1 MGTSDGA
8 WVAAC
13 RRFEAMTVA
22 EADRL
27 MAVEP
32 ILVGPTEPI
41 RTVARLVV
49 DRPQCRIVCVV
60 DAGGMLLGLLPVADL
75 AFAAFV
81 HVMPETFLKHANDL
95 AHSTQFAALSHGRT
109 AGAVMRPPLALHPGD
124 SLEDAFGRL
133 LEADLEGL
141 PIVDAAGRVTG
152 YLNLPEFLCAWLTNC
167 APAGEGDDR

>member
-1 MGTSDGA
+1 MGTSDAA

-32 ILVGPTEPI
+32 TLARPEEPLLA
-41 RTVARLVV
+41 VAQRVV
-49 DRPQCRIVCVV
+49 ERPASRVVCVV
-60 DAGGMLLGLLPVADL
+60 DAEGCLLGLLPVADL

-81 HVMPETFLKHANDL
+81 HVMPEVFLRHANDL
-95 AHSTQFAALSHGRT
+95 THGGEFAALSHGCT
-109 AGAVMRPPLALHPGD
+109 ACEVMRPPIALRPGD

-133 LEADLEGL
+133 LGTGLEGL
-141 PIVDAAGRVTG
+141 PIVDDANRVVG
-152 YLNLPEFLCAWLTNC
+152 YLNVPEFLCAWLTNC
-167 APAGEGDDR
+167 APAGEGDGR